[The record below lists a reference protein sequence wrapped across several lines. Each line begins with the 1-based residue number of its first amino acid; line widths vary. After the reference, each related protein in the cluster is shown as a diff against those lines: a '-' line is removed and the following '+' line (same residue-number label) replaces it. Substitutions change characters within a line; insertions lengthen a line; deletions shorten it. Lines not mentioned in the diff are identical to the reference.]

1 MLRYAEMQGAIFD
14 VDDTLLNNY
23 VLNPTFGLHEQSR
36 LDAAHLIG
44 EKYGSRG
51 LMDFTMEQS
60 TQAFLDAKVHTLHAA
75 VWQMLLMA
83 GEVATEDPELDH
95 PLLVEIVE
103 HKEIMHEKLLREHGL
118 EVPGAL
124 AFVGGLA
131 MRGLGDKLAIAS
143 TACRR
148 DIDIFFETR
157 GFGQYFPDS
166 RIISRERFSHAKPN
180 PEAYNLAFATLSLPE
195 SARPYVP
202 AFEDDPR
209 GIMSAKAAGLFTCAI
224 TTRFSREELEN
235 LEVAPDLIADSY
247 AEFDE
252 LFS

>member
-1 MLRYAEMQGAIFD
+1 MQGAIFD

-23 VLNPTFGLHEQSR
+23 VLNATFGLHEQSR

-44 EKYGSRG
+44 KKYGSKG
-51 LMDFTMEQS
+51 LIAFTMKQS

-83 GEVATEDPELDH
+83 GEVATEDPELNH

-103 HKEIMHEKLLREHGL
+103 QKEIMHERLLREHGL
-118 EVPGAL
+118 PISGAL
-124 AFVGGLA
+124 EFVNNMA
-131 MRGLGDKLAIAS
+131 ERGLKDKLAIAS

-157 GFGQYFPDS
+157 GFGRYFPDS
-166 RIISRERFSHAKPN
+166 RIISRERFSQAKPN

-224 TTRFSREELEN
+224 TTRFSREELAA

-247 AEFDE
+247 EEFDK